1 MPINKSGVIPFAK
14 FNPKGTQITNR
25 IKRIIA
31 TKNRNQAPM
40 GTDMI

>member
-1 MPINKSGVIPFAK
+1 MPIKRSGVIPFAK

-40 GTDMI
+40 GIDTI